1 LVQLDDRLD
10 ERKETRSVPGEMIR
24 AGARGLMSADT
35 GNAPSWLFSF
45 VDLAFLSLIAMT
57 QLTSS
62 VEVSTPNLAE
72 MVVPQIGKEATDT
85 LATGAADLWQL
96 RVHPPDA
103 SQVSPFQLYHS
114 VKAPGAEKGVSP
126 RLEIA
131 ELHERLGELRDTQGT
146 KPLLAPHED
155 SRSQDMLDAA
165 ALIEKLWPSR
175 RRALVSLELEQF

>member
-1 LVQLDDRLD
+1 
-10 ERKETRSVPGEMIR
+10 
-24 AGARGLMSADT
+24 MSADV

-57 QLTSS
+57 QLTSG
-62 VEVSTPNLAE
+62 VEVNTPNLSE
-72 MVVPQIGKEATDT
+72 MVVPQIGSDATDP

-96 RVHPPDA
+96 RVHPPDPKKT
-103 SQVSPFQLYHS
+103 SPFELYRP
-114 VKAPGAEKGVSP
+114 AEPQAGAQRDRS

-131 ELHERLGELRDTQGT
+131 DLREQLLALRETSST

-165 ALIEKLWPSR
+165 ALIEELWPSR
-175 RRALVSLELEQF
+175 RRALVSRHAESS